1 MKTGNKTM
9 KTRKK
14 TTKTR
19 KKRMKTRNKILIIVS
34 IFLLVFIIA
43 MIIIFCVKGTVP
55 DTLIEKVLGVSGV
68 VDVMTAAIT
77 VADMVLERKKSG
89 ENP

>member
-1 MKTGNKTM
+1 M

-19 KKRMKTRNKILIIVS
+19 KKTMKTRNKILIIVS
-34 IFLLVFIIA
+34 IFLLVFIID
-43 MIIIFCVKGTVP
+43 MTIIFCVTGIVP
-55 DTLIEKVLGVSGV
+55 DTLIEKVLGVGGV
-68 VDVMTAAIT
+68 VDVMTATIT

>member
-1 MKTGNKTM
+1 M

-14 TTKTR
+14 T
-19 KKRMKTRNKILIIVS
+19 MKTRNKILIIVS

-43 MIIIFCVKGTVP
+43 MTIIFCVKGSVP
-55 DTLIEKVLGVSGV
+55 DTLIDKVLGVGGV

-77 VADMVLERKKSG
+77 IADKVLKRKKSVK
-89 ENP
+89 NP

>member
-1 MKTGNKTM
+1 M

-34 IFLLVFIIA
+34 IFLLVFIVA
-43 MIIIFCVKGTVP
+43 MVIIFCVKGTVP
-55 DTLIEKVLGVSGV
+55 DTLIEKVLGVGGV

-77 VADMVLERKKSG
+77 VADMVLEHKKSG

>member
-1 MKTGNKTM
+1 M

-43 MIIIFCVKGTVP
+43 MTVIFCVKGSVP
-55 DTLIEKVLGVSGV
+55 DTLIEKVLGVGGI
-68 VDVMTAAIT
+68 VDVMTAVIA
-77 VADMVLERKKSG
+77 VADMVLERKKSVK
-89 ENP
+89 NP

>member
-1 MKTGNKTM
+1 M

-14 TTKTR
+14 ATKTR
-19 KKRMKTRNKILIIVS
+19 KKTIKTRNKILIIVS

-43 MIIIFCVKGTVP
+43 MIIIFCVKGSVP
-55 DTLIEKVLGVSGV
+55 DTLIDKVLGVGGII
-68 VDVMTAAIT
+68 DVMTAAIAI
-77 VADMVLERKKSG
+77 ADKVLERKKSG

>member
-1 MKTGNKTM
+1 M

-43 MIIIFCVKGTVP
+43 MTVIFCIKGSVP
-55 DTLIEKVLGVSGV
+55 DTLIDKVLGVGGV
-68 VDVMTAAIT
+68 VDVMTATIAI
-77 VADMVLERKKSG
+77 ADKVFERKKSVK
-89 ENP
+89 NP